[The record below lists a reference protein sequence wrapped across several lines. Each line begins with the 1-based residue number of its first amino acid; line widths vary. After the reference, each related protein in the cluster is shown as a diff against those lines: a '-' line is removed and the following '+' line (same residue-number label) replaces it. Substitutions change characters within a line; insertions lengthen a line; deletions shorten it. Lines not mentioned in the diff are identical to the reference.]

1 MDFSSYSGVPRF
13 LTRPKAFVVSM
24 GKDATLSCQIMGNP
38 VPLVSWEKDKLPIQT
53 GGRFKMVE
61 DGDLYRLTIYDLNL
75 EDSGQYICRAKNTI
89 GEAFAAVSIKVGEQ
103 TTVTESAPYFIQKPT
118 SIRVIMGDDAMFK
131 CIVQGS
137 PPLSVNWEKDGRNL
151 GGKSESNRIRIE
163 SQGEKNAL
171 KIQNT
176 RLVDSG
182 TYTCRAENPLGATSA
197 AAALVVDTPDSYSP
211 GGTRHAIDMGNS
223 QTSPLLSH
231 LQKRREEIRKTDFSS
246 TDSVISSA
254 YSSTEG
260 RSKFGLNLS
269 LDYERAAS
277 LTAKGLRGDGGSYYG
292 VTTRTFTVT
301 EGKHA
306 KMSCYVTGEPK
317 PEIVWK
323 KDGEVILEGRRHI
336 IYEDEQENFVLKILF
351 CKQVDNGLYTCT
363 ASNLAGQTYSSVLVT
378 VKEPRIPFKTKLRD
392 LEVREKEAAT
402 FQCEVPVATTE
413 TTWFKEETKLQQSQK
428 YSIEEEGTFRKLTVQ
443 NVTMDDDAVYICEMK
458 EGSRTIAELSVQ
470 GNIIKKLPR
479 KTAVSVND
487 TAIFCVELE
496 NKCQKFRWLRNKEE
510 LKANSRISLTSSGK
524 EYSMIIRDC
533 KMEDTGEIVFVADDC
548 RTSTQFTVSAPKKP
562 PSHPPVDPVVK
573 NKTETSVTLAWSPPK
588 MDRPIPIDGYLVE
601 RKKLTG
607 FSWLKCHESPVPETE
622 FTMSNPPEEADY
634 QFRVSAV
641 NNYGQSDYLEFPGTL
656 HLEPVLAV
664 RSPLRNVEVAPG
676 RDATFTVD
684 LTNTCSGSWYIN
696 GTAVENSDK
705 YIITRTKTKHSLT
718 VKRVTSAFKEA
729 EVKFVTNN
737 NIESSAK
744 IKLKDE
750 VATFANDSAPGIS
763 VKLSEK
769 FELVCEVSSATE
781 GVVWKKGKKD
791 VKPDQRVTY
800 VAEGLQRK
808 LIVKSAIKQDEGL
821 YSCETMNDRLTF
833 LVEVKEPEEVFANKD
848 KVQKQVKVVLSENA
862 CLACEVAQA
871 NAEVRWFKDGRLIR
885 SSQKFKIEAEGKSR
899 RLIVQQVEKK
909 DAGEY
914 TCEADGQTLTFNVIA
929 TSPKVVEAEDVFAN
943 KEKIQKEIKAISS
956 ENATLSCEVG
966 QAKTEVKW
974 FKEGKLITSSK
985 KFKVETEGKSRQ
997 LIVQQVEKK
1006 DAGEYT
1012 CEAAGQKLTF
1022 KVTVAEPEEV
1032 FVNKEKIQK
1041 EVKAVSSKDATL
1053 SCEVAQT
1060 KTEVKWF
1067 KEGKLIT
1074 SSKKHKVEAEGKS
1087 RRLTVQQAE
1096 KKDAGEYTCEAGGQ
1110 KLTFKVTVADA
1121 EVEEVFANKEKVQK
1135 EIKAT
1140 LSESAS
1146 FSCEVAQAKTEVKW
1160 FKDGKLITSSNK
1172 LKVETEG
1179 QKRHLIVQQVEKK
1192 DAGEYT
1198 CEAAGQKLNFKLI
1211 VTEAEEVFVNKEK
1224 VQKEVKA
1231 VSSKDATLSCEVAQT
1246 KTEVKWFKEGKL
1258 ITSSKKHKVEAE
1270 GKSRRL
1276 TVQQAEKKDAGEY
1289 TCEAGGQKLTF
1300 KFTVADEK
1308 VAEVEDVFA
1317 NKEKIRKEIK
1327 AISSENATLSCEV
1340 AQAKT
1345 EVKWFKDGKL
1355 ITSSKKFK
1363 VETEGKSRRLI
1374 VQQIE
1379 KKDAGEYTCEAAGQK
1394 LTFKITVTEAEEAFA
1409 NKERVQK
1416 EVKTVSSKNAIFSC
1430 EVAQAK
1436 TEVKWFKDGKLI
1448 TSSKK
1453 LKIEAEGKSRR
1464 LTVQQA
1470 EKKDEGEYTC
1480 EAGNQKLTFKLKVEE
1495 AVDIFANKEKVQK
1508 EVKAVVKEN
1517 TALVCEVASSETE
1530 VKWYKDGKLLST
1542 NKKIKVESKGTSR
1555 KLVLEQVEK
1564 RDAGEYTC
1572 EAAGQKLTFKVEAT
1586 EPEAKFQR
1594 KGAQEEK
1601 VVVQEQKSIVL
1612 STSVVPEDAEV
1623 KWLKDGAEI
1632 RGNKKYD
1639 MKKDGASRTLTV
1651 KQADVKDIG
1660 VYTCE
1665 TKNDKQQ
1672 FQVQV
1677 QEIPVKFAKKL
1688 EPVKAEIGGT
1698 VTLSC
1703 ELSQPKGDVVW
1714 RKDGVELKADK
1725 RYQMREIGEKRVL
1738 IITGLRAEDK
1748 GDYCCETKHDKCN
1761 IQVTPI
1767 VPRVVKFVKGLH
1779 NIVAEEGKEAVFKC
1793 VVSPADAA
1801 VTWSR
1806 NGTKI
1811 EASKKYVISQ
1821 KDSNH
1826 SLTIT
1831 DLTLKDSG
1839 EISAE
1844 VEGVQSKANLK
1855 VEEAPALFVKKLE
1868 AKTVEEKETVTLE
1881 VELSKP
1887 TTDVKWVKNGS
1898 MLHSDA
1904 NMEIKAEGTKHSLV
1918 IKSAACEDRGF
1929 YACETLHDK
1938 TQAKL
1943 TVEMRPIKVVKG
1955 LQPMDVHEKDA
1966 VTFEVELSHENVEG
1980 TWMKDGV
1987 RLKAKEKCLIS
1998 VQGKKH
2004 SLTLSSLAIEDSG
2017 LIAFKAEGV
2026 HTTGRLNVKESPV
2039 KIIKPLVDIKAQH
2052 KDAVTFEC
2060 ELSRPNAEV
2069 KWRKDGTELRPNKKF
2084 GIISRGTKRSLT
2096 IHKCEYED
2104 QGKYMCDAVDD
2115 KSIAVLE
2122 IHARDIKIV
2131 KPLEDLEVKEK
2142 ESASFLCEISHDDV
2156 ETQWFSNEHKIRA
2169 GDNVKL
2175 RQDGKSYQLV
2185 YRSVEVEDSA
2195 EIKFVAE
2202 TAESRAQL
2210 KVKELP
2216 VRFVKP
2222 LRVKIAIEKHRGFLE
2237 CQVSR
2242 ANTEVK
2248 WYKDNKEVRPSQKY
2262 ELVSDGLY
2270 RKLIINETEFEDEG
2284 IYTCDAID
2292 EKSSAQFYVEEQ
2304 TINIVKDL
2312 KDVEVTEPG
2321 EARFECEISIQ
2332 SVKPPKWSLRGEL
2345 LQASKDV
2352 VIEQEGRLHRLIL
2365 RKTDVDMTGTIQF
2378 AIGKAKSLAN
2388 LVVKDLQVT
2397 ITRQLEDKVVMETH
2411 SVVLSCDFKP
2421 SPKVVEWYKDHTLIE
2436 ASERYKLKREKY
2448 SAELKILKLNI
2459 GDSGVYKCKAGS
2471 TETKA
2476 TLTILERKV
2485 EITRHLQ
2492 DVEIEEE
2499 GCAVFSC
2506 ELSEDSEDVEWFL
2519 NDTHLFP
2526 NNFNEIKRLGK
2537 SHSLTLK
2544 HVMPEDSG
2552 TVTVK
2557 VQKKASESARLK
2569 VKEKPAVFMKSLDD
2583 VVGEERSTITL
2594 ECEVSKPKVKPIWKK
2609 EGVEL
2614 TPGDKYEMLQ
2624 AGKTLGLVIHE
2635 LNKNDAG
2642 LYTCDLGTEV
2652 AKSRVSIQELNVGIT
2667 KRLKNT
2673 EVLEGES
2680 CTFECVLSHES
2691 VEDCR
2696 WLINGTEVGHDGRFR
2711 AFNKGRKYTLNIKKA
2726 LPSDAGEVVF
2736 SVHDL
2741 NSKASLVVKEK
2752 PAEFTKKLEDKTTVV
2767 GQEVSLSCD
2776 LSKWD
2781 SNIKWCKDG
2790 KEIRRSQKYDLRQEG
2805 NRAILII
2812 HDAMV
2817 KDSGE
2822 YTCETEI
2829 SKTKA
2834 TLTVEEAGNCFIKDL
2849 SDLKTDENKKA
2860 VFTCE
2865 TKKPASAVIWRKG
2878 ISDLKTSKKYEI
2890 SQKGNV
2896 LQLTVNDLVE
2906 DDSDIYTCDI
2916 GDTQSSAKLVV
2927 QALKPDFKQPLKNE
2941 KAEEGATARF
2951 RCEVT
2956 VGKAPVEWRKDGAVL
2971 HSGHK
2976 HEMKQEGTSR
2986 ELLIHNLEPK
2996 DSGEYSC
3003 TTGDQTTSATLT
3015 VKELDITITKGLK
3028 NAEVFEDEDVTFEC
3042 KVSHDNARDVEWKL
3056 QDASL
3061 QSNEM
3066 NEISVEKGR
3075 IHTLRLRKVTQQ
3087 DSGTVTFR
3095 VGPYTST
3102 AQLTVKAPLPIF
3114 KEELV
3119 NKELQEDST
3128 AILKCEVSQPNVSA
3142 MWKKGTQVI
3151 SPSSKYEIK
3160 QEGTIHILK
3169 IYNVKPEDS
3178 GKYVCDIGNQKTT
3191 ATISVEAIPVLFE
3204 VHLENQEVEEGSTI
3218 TLLAELS
3225 KPDVPVKWIKGS
3237 AKLRPSAKYEMR
3249 QRGSTVELLIHDA
3262 QPEDSGDYTCDS
3274 GDHQTTASVFVK
3286 ALPVLFIKFLENQ
3299 EAEEG
3304 GTVTFSCEISKPG
3317 GAVQWKKEGSL
3328 LRSSD
3333 KYKMKQAGAEVELT
3347 ICKLNVAD
3355 AGEYTCSTQDH
3366 KTSATLLVKEPPA
3379 TIVEGLKDI
3388 TLYEDEDAVFQC
3400 KISQEKAK
3408 DVEWSLAGVPL
3419 QSNEMNEI
3427 AVQGKVHTLTLRKVA
3442 IEDSGAVT
3450 FRVGQNT
3457 SEARLTVQPAPVI
3470 FIKQLENK
3478 QVDENATAIFSC
3490 DLSKPSI
3497 HLEWKKGSATIQPN
3511 QKFEIKLEGTKHT
3524 LIIHNVVP
3532 EDAGEY
3538 SCSTADRKT
3547 TATLKV
3553 KALPVLFKRG
3563 LQNKEVE
3570 AGNTVSLRCELSK
3583 AMAPVVWK
3591 KGNVVLQSSD
3601 KYEIRQEGNFAEL
3614 LIYDLE
3620 AQDEGDYTCDSRDQ
3634 QTTAK
3639 VKIKALPVLF
3649 TKGLQNVESEAGG
3662 KAVLHCEISKPDA
3675 PIEWRKGA
3683 LVLQPSAKYE
3693 MQHRGTTI
3701 ELIIHDLEP
3710 EDCGPYTCSTGDEL
3724 STCSVYVQ
3732 EEELQIVSGLKNTDV
3747 FAGETATF
3755 TCELSHS
3762 SMQNVQWW
3770 LDGSPLQNS
3779 SVNEIS
3785 VQDGK
3790 MHTLTLKDLGPNDSG
3805 TVTFR
3810 AGPLKSSAKLLIKDP
3825 TIEVVSPMQDI
3836 TIDEAGTAEFVCQ
3849 YSRPVQTRWMRNDQ
3863 EVHADGQRIVIEQDW
3878 NVAKLK
3884 IQPALPG
3891 DTGIYACEAGGTKVV
3906 AMLDVQAKNT
3916 IIQGLENVDAME
3928 GGEALF
3934 ECYLS
3939 KPECYNYNWLIDD
3952 EPVKTSEKTEMVY
3965 FENGLRHLLLLKN
3978 LTLQDSCRVTFQ
3990 ASDVVTSAFLTVKGW
4005 RLEFLQPLT
4014 DTTVTAGDKAVFTCV
4029 LSEAVPVHEV
4039 AWYINDVDIQPDETW
4054 GIQADENSYT
4064 LILKK
4069 AQPFHS
4075 GEVTFAARDAIV
4087 SCKLSVI
4094 ALPDPPEEPEILS
4107 KTSHSVTL
4115 SWFKPLN
4122 NGGSDIIGY
4131 NVELKSPDS
4140 DWQPC
4145 NTEVIPSTEFVVDN
4159 LTAGKPYRFRIS
4171 AVSKGGAGKPVHLPQ
4186 SVQLVSELIS
4196 VTRPLFD
4203 KSAVEGEKT
4212 RLECELSSEAQD
4224 VVWFKGKEPVQP
4236 GGRYEISSEG
4246 KKQTLIIH
4254 GFKPEDQGSY
4264 TCMASPNAKTSANL
4278 SVEVSPVSMLKAG
4291 VEEEAVDDQM
4301 QPSLPPEAAQEGDLH
4316 LLWEALAKKRRM
4328 SREPTLD
4335 SISELPEEDDKLQKR
4350 KKEEAETIQYYSEEY
4365 STCDE
4370 SAKAGE
4376 ADFSFTS
4383 SDDESRSGTP
4393 SLINYL
4399 KKAGSSKVSV
4409 TSKVQTFS
4417 AEKIYKQWEK
4427 AGTEEVPPAKPTE
4440 LETVEGDLDDPSMA
4454 QAAVKIQA
4462 AFKGYKVRKEIKQ
4475 QECPVFVETFKDFFG
4490 EPGGNLH
4497 LECVAQSKTDM
4508 KVRWMKDG
4516 SEIFD
4521 GRHYHIDIYSD
4532 GTFSLIITGLEM
4544 DDMGKYTCEV
4554 SNKFGKVS
4562 HSAKVTVR
4570 SPPEAPVRK
4579 HKPAKKRIESEAESS
4594 SGSELDD
4601 AFRKAGRRLHK
4612 LFKSKISTEISDVE
4626 EELFVSADE
4635 GEIEVVD
4642 HQTYREDERYIY
4654 IKFEVMAEAKTAAS
4668 RFREMFAAMGIPV
4681 EIDILDQGSK
4691 KLELRIGKATPPVP
4705 GQLRTL
4711 VKRPPPPLL
4720 TSDTAPIFITELQNQ
4735 EVQDGYPVSF
4745 DCVVIGKPTPSV
4757 RWFKDGR
4764 VIEEDD
4770 HYMINEDQEGC
4781 HQLIITA
4788 VVPLDMGVYRC
4799 LAENSMGVSSTK
4811 AELRVDLTSTDY
4823 DTAADATETS
4833 SYYSAKG
4840 YLSSREQEGVESMTE
4855 EEQLPQILDELH
4867 DIHVAP
4873 GAPLAKFHLKVKGY
4887 PEPRLYWFKDG
4898 QPLHVSQRLLKTDK
4912 REFHALEIRNVTK
4925 EDTGQYSVFISNS
4938 AGSAYS
4944 AARLV
4949 VRGPGEKEEEPRKD
4963 VHEQLVP
4970 PRFLERFTNKK
4981 VRKGVSITLS
4991 VKVEGSPPPSV
5002 TWLKEES
5009 HGEDIL
5015 WIKPDTP
5022 GYKLASSS
5030 MQHSLILLDVKKGF
5044 SGNYTCIASN
5054 QAGQSIC
5061 SATLEVLDVK
5071 EAESLTQERVMV
5083 TEAIMTSLGGGISAQ
5098 PPGAQ
5103 KGERMEEE
5111 AVRSHIS
5118 LAEVGTEEFL
5128 QKLTSQITEMVSAKI
5143 SQATLRI
5150 PGADSDDESKTPSPS
5165 PRHGRSRPSS
5175 TAQESSSESDEGDA
5189 RGEIFDIYM
5198 VTADYLPMGADRE
5211 TISLKEGQY
5220 VEVLDS
5226 AHPLKWLV
5234 RTKPTKSSSS
5244 RQGWVSPAFL
5254 DKRLKLSTEWGVP
5267 EIPEFPGESVSED
5280 EYKKKLSLLIQDL
5293 LNSEEEFVKD
5303 LQFLQTHHIQYTET
5317 CPNIPA
5323 AVSSQKLIIFRNVTD
5338 LTHFH
5343 FSTFFPELQK
5353 CDTDDDVA
5361 MCFIKNEGEFD
5372 KYIQYLVGRI
5382 QAESVVVSKAV
5393 QEFYKRYTEETL
5405 SSEDPSQPPV
5415 FPLQH
5420 YLEKPINR
5428 IQKYQTVIKELI
5440 RNKARNSQNCALLEQ
5455 AYAIVSALTRRAEN
5469 NLHVSLIENYP
5480 GTLEILGEPIRQGQ
5494 FIVWEGAPGAR
5505 MAWKGH
5511 KRHVFLF
5518 KNYLLVC
5525 KPKRDTKTDTY
5536 SYIFKNMMKLTNID
5550 VNDMVEG
5557 DDRAFEIWHERE
5569 DSVRKYLF
5577 QARTVIIKNS
5587 WVKEICGIQQRISL
5601 PVWDPP
5607 DFEEE
5612 LADCTAELG
5621 ETVKLACRVTGTPKP
5636 TVTWYK
5642 DGKPVE
5648 VDPHHIIIEDPD
5660 GSCTLILDNLTGVD
5674 SGQYMCYASSPAGNA
5689 STLGKILV
5697 QVPPRFVNKV
5707 KHAYYAD
5714 GEDAQFTCTIEGAP
5728 YPQIRW
5734 YKDGNLLTDP
5744 NKHQSFSEPRSGV
5757 IVLVIKN
5764 ASKDDVGFYECE
5776 LANRLGTA
5784 KSGAQLYHQSAAA
5797 LAQEGRRP
5805 DQAITIEA
5813 GKRGLTAKI
5822 PDKGEKSP
5830 VIAQKDTT
5838 LQDNGIQEH
5847 GVPAAR
5853 TPQMMDG
5860 AEGRR
5865 DDGADILDIER
5876 QVCIAAIERTCIP
5889 KTTEKAAASPPYM
5902 QVTIEDVQVR
5912 CGEMAKFHAII
5923 EGDPQPLVL
5932 WFKGI
5937 SLLTDSERIHQ
5948 FNEGTRYSL
5957 ILYNTGPEDGGVYTL
5972 IAKNTGGEVLCKAE
5986 LVVQED
5992 KKSQEARKE
6001 STRRKLH
6008 SIYEVKQ
6015 EIGRGSFGFIK
6026 RVVHKDNRAS
6036 YAAKFIPLRSKTRDQ
6051 AYREK
6056 DILATLSH
6064 ERITQLLDQFETRKT
6079 LILILEL
6086 CSSEELLERLFKKN
6100 VVTEAEVKI
6109 YIKQLLEGIA
6119 YLHENQ
6125 VLHLDI
6131 KPPNILMV
6139 YDDRDDI
6146 KICDF
6151 GFAQK
6156 INPAEP
6162 QYSKYGS
6169 PEFVSPEI
6177 LTQSPVS
6184 TASDIWPVGV
6194 ISYLSL
6200 TCKSPFAGENDR
6212 ATLLNIQSGTISWDI
6227 PEFAHLS
6234 KEAKDFIGKMLQLS
6248 PEARPGA
6255 MECLS
6260 HTWFEH
6266 NLPLEASHFID
6277 TKQLKFFVSRSKW
6290 QRSLMSYKSVLVMRP
6305 IPDILEKTHQ
6315 TTSLG
6320 ISRHL
6325 VEESSSSSTS
6335 GSSSDNEIAVSPGRR
6350 QLGPTPEFH
6359 LSVFEGTDY
6368 PEYHPFLAEGKPLET
6383 SLPPTRRKQ
6392 VPVKGQESE
6401 EQMPLASRETSMELS
6416 DSSQDKAG
6424 LLVPEEGRIEGAEA
6438 GRSPGCVPR
6447 HSVIKSTFYSQP
6459 SESLA
6464 NVPSSPGKE
6473 HRKHLERAKRTYRKS
6488 GYSKSA
6494 LSGLREPLLEQFEFG
6509 EEGVEGIS
6517 GDEEME
6523 RSREGGPL
6531 MIKSASFDTAQ
6542 KSPPITFQVTSRSRS
6557 LDDYKIRAASF
6568 AEEHYIEEEESDQV
6582 PQGSPVKITHQSHV
6596 SDSGREDGFEKTS
6609 AGEGTKKAK
6618 PDYPKK
6624 QPQLG
6629 VQQSS
6634 AEVAQQQKKA
6644 LVATQPPGK
6653 QEGLLQETKMSLPAQ
6668 VGTPV
6673 LGGEGLILT
6682 DQQADITSG
6691 LVQKDEGK
6699 ERTSVTAPVVPH
6711 GSEKGKCLP
6720 PETKLTASQ
6729 SEEGTRAL
6737 QSESSAP
6744 LKPVGIQGT
6753 YQSGVPSTQG
6763 EIQQVAVAKGKS
6775 PGILQPVSVGEGH
6788 SLLHQKPSVSTE
6800 MVSVA
6805 LKSKSTGIP
6814 VSQADVSAA
6823 SVPGGK
6829 DKILLQKP
6837 SDVAKSA
6844 AIEGKGQFISQAKAV
6859 PISISDSKSQKF
6871 LYQAP
6876 AMPGKMKP
6884 PDIKGESPVCIETVP
6899 SCISGGESQP
6909 VLQQQPPVYSGMAP
6923 SALQN
6928 APSVTQTAF
6937 QAQISPGSMAHEE
6950 RQKSSFTKLP
6960 IYREAVSV
6968 PSEVKSLPQQGES
6981 VHMLIHE
6988 GKPQTHLQQEPS
7000 VSELGKPF
7008 LLEEERQPPTV
7019 ISKAGSVLVSVG
7031 DRQEPVH
7038 KKSLIQGDFASA
7050 VPKAKSP
7057 QTLMASQVSPSEAG
7071 NQEFLHHR
7079 PPAHGEGKPALQR
7092 GPGASLS
7099 GFSQAK
7105 AVPFS
7110 TLGERDSIWLKQT
7123 SVSTV
7128 GRRTREG
7135 IPQKPFVYSDTEAE
7149 ALENLVDEM
7158 VCLSKE
7164 MTAWAEQEGFKRNIS
7179 PPREMF
7185 LQGSPGQPG
7194 RSLAKYLVR
7203 RGKREGGIGLADPSE
7218 VDIIYPGEED
7228 LFMSKKARMSPSYE
7242 GNILDYGGP
7251 DTPMESQFAS
7261 SEFWDRFYYS
7271 GSQGSGQ
7278 MYDRMYEIALVQIQD
7293 LSEDMP
7299 RPDSKTAKF
7308 DISEV
7313 EPAFLNLYELYDIVY
7328 YPFEFLSFRKS
7339 PEKLPRKRRFPLGER
7354 ARLQPGIHAYLHREK
7369 KICVREDSLQGETLI
7384 RETYKGEEQTAPTP
7398 ELETMSRPTKALMIG
7413 KRSESESDIP
7423 VESQQ
7428 IYVLSED
7435 PSGKR
7440 RSSLQSRVG
7449 RFKPFVRSQS
7459 MELVE
7464 QSLKKKMKASVAH
7477 LSRMLTRKSS
7487 SDEESREDSE
7497 ERKSELQERVSLT
7510 EASGSVKKRTAFPSF
7525 TLPSLKMKEKAPSFV
7540 EELTDQTISLGQSLT
7555 LSCRTSAHSSPRIEW
7570 FKDGAAIRSTDR
7582 ILISSTLKHY
7592 QLLTILAATRDDFG
7606 TYTCVATNSQGT
7618 VSTSCVIRKA
7628 EAPSNPPAP
7637 DIVEVLEDGVQLAW
7651 KPVELK
7657 TPVTYTV
7664 LCKKDDGEWK
7674 TLASDISD
7682 CCYTVEHLPEGLV
7695 YSFRIAC
7702 VTKAGVGPYSNPT
7715 AKVKIGERDQDAFQS
7730 QEAEDSKMTAPA
7742 QATHQTYAFQTEIKR
7757 GRFSIIKQCREK
7769 LSGNP
7774 LAAKIIPYRQEDKEA
7789 VLQEYHIL
7797 RKLHHTNIGQLQGAY
7812 VSPRHLV
7819 LIMELCVG
7827 PELLNALAGRSFYSE
7842 VEVRDYLW
7850 QMLSA
7855 VEYLHAQNIL
7865 HLDLRSENMI
7875 ITEPNLLKILDF
7887 GNAQFYMPDRIITL
7901 EGCTDYVETM
7911 ASELLSDKG
7920 AVPQTD
7926 IWAIGVTAFIMLS
7939 AEYPISAE
7947 PACDFGR
7954 LVKREKIKLNK
7965 CYAGLSG
7972 GSCFIPPKHTFL

>member
-2927 QALKPDFKQPLKNE
+2927 QALPVLFQQELQNREAKEGSKVRLSCELNKPDLPVQWMKGNEVLQASDKYEFKQRGTVAELVIRDAKMTDAGEYTCSIGELKTSAHVEMTAAPLIFKEELKDAEKEEGEDVALRCVLATPDVSMAWKKGTTVLRASEKYEMKKDGCVAELVIHNAEAEDAGRYSCDAGDQQSIAQVKIHAMPVRFKEVLKNMEATQGGVVTLHCELSKPAPVEWMKGNKGLRPSSKYRMKKEGPVVELTIHDLDLKDAGDYTCTSGDQKTTAVLTVKALAAQFKTQLKNEEATESGTATLHCELTKAVDSVEWMKDQQVLEPSDKYLMRLEGRFAELTVQDLELTDAGSYTCVCGDQKSTAALKVNALPVFFQEELKSKEVTEGETVMLHCRLSKAAPVEWQKGPKALKAGGKYKIRQDGPYAELVIHDLDVADGGDYSCTCGSQKTTASLTVNVLPVLFTKTLMDQEATEGKDITLRCELNKASANVEWKKGLKTLKPGSKHKMRQEGAMAELVIQGLELTDSGSYSCVCGGQQTTASLEVKALPVLFKEGLKNREAVEGTTATLHCEMTKAGAEVEWKKGPKTLKSSDKYRMRQEGAAAELLIRDLQVADTGDYACLCGDQKTTATLTVHALPAHFQEELKSKAMTEGETATLRCELSKAAPVEWRKGDQMLKPSDKYKIKQKDNVAELMILNITDQDAGDYSCICGDQKTSASLTVHALPPRFKIELRNLEATEGGAATLQCELTKMAAPVEWKKGNEALKPSAKYEMKLEGVVAQLVIHSLELSDAGDYSCAFGDQKTSASLTVKALPALFKRGMENQEALEDGTVAFQCELTKPSPVEWRRKHKLLKPSDKYKMRQEGVLSELVIFNLEPKDAGDYSCLCGDQKTTAALTVHALPPQFKMELKDMEATENGAAKLRCELTKAAPVEWKKDEKKLEESSKCQIRQEGTVAELMICELYIQDTGRYTCICGDKKTTAVLTVHALKPDFKQPLKNE

-5805 DQAITIEA
+5805 DQAITIEV
-5813 GKRGLTAKI
+5813 T
-5822 PDKGEKSP
+5822 E
-5830 VIAQKDTT
+5830 
-5838 LQDNGIQEH
+5838 QETK
-5847 GVPAAR
+5847 VPK
-5853 TPQMMDG
+5853 
-5860 AEGRR
+5860 
-5865 DDGADILDIER
+5865 
-5876 QVCIAAIERTCIP
+5876 
-5889 KTTEKAAASPPYM
+5889 KT
-5902 QVTIEDVQVR
+5902 I
-5912 CGEMAKFHAII
+5912 II
-5923 EGDPQPLVL
+5923 EETITTVVKTPRVKRRVSPARPSSGYPP
-5932 WFKGI
+5932 
-5937 SLLTDSERIHQ
+5937 SHSPRSE
-5948 FNEGTRYSL
+5948 FSM
-5957 ILYNTGPEDGGVYTL
+5957 PEP
-5972 IAKNTGGEVLCKAE
+5972 I
-5986 LVVQED
+5986 
-5992 KKSQEARKE
+5992 
-6001 STRRKLH
+6001 
-6008 SIYEVKQ
+6008 
-6015 EIGRGSFGFIK
+6015 
-6026 RVVHKDNRAS
+6026 
-6036 YAAKFIPLRSKTRDQ
+6036 
-6051 AYREK
+6051 
-6056 DILATLSH
+6056 
-6064 ERITQLLDQFETRKT
+6064 
-6079 LILILEL
+6079 
-6086 CSSEELLERLFKKN
+6086 
-6100 VVTEAEVKI
+6100 
-6109 YIKQLLEGIA
+6109 
-6119 YLHENQ
+6119 
-6125 VLHLDI
+6125 
-6131 KPPNILMV
+6131 
-6139 YDDRDDI
+6139 
-6146 KICDF
+6146 
-6151 GFAQK
+6151 
-6156 INPAEP
+6156 
-6162 QYSKYGS
+6162 
-6169 PEFVSPEI
+6169 FVSKI
-6177 LTQSPVS
+6177 
-6184 TASDIWPVGV
+6184 
-6194 ISYLSL
+6194 
-6200 TCKSPFAGENDR
+6200 
-6212 ATLLNIQSGTISWDI
+6212 
-6227 PEFAHLS
+6227 
-6234 KEAKDFIGKMLQLS
+6234 
-6248 PEARPGA
+6248 
-6255 MECLS
+6255 
-6260 HTWFEH
+6260 
-6266 NLPLEASHFID
+6266 
-6277 TKQLKFFVSRSKW
+6277 
-6290 QRSLMSYKSVLVMRP
+6290 
-6305 IPDILEKTHQ
+6305 
-6315 TTSLG
+6315 
-6320 ISRHL
+6320 
-6325 VEESSSSSTS
+6325 
-6335 GSSSDNEIAVSPGRR
+6335 R
-6350 QLGPTPEFH
+6350 Q
-6359 LSVFEGTDY
+6359 
-6368 PEYHPFLAEGKPLET
+6368 
-6383 SLPPTRRKQ
+6383 PTRRHDQEAMLKAA
-6392 VPVKGQESE
+6392 VPTLFVTEPDERQGAGVRSIIVETTVE
-6401 EQMPLASRETSMELS
+6401 EQKPKWVEVEEIIEFNVKKPTQTTRKRGASPARSEKDEFGSGYTRPGTKPRRSPQDDPNTNNSNNKLLEQAESSL
-6416 DSSQDKAG
+6416 SQDAEITGDDYERPQSSTQNKKAHEILEEKSSHQKSTSKTDSPPTSPVVAFVDEPFEPTVVDKEDCLCSHKDPQVKDHAVG
-6424 LLVPEEGRIEGAEA
+6424 CDTIWVAKDEPSDPMQDEDVLGENVIIDEPEQAEFNDLKNRDLKILTRNGKVLTLEDLEDYVPEEGETYRCGGPNSAEDKPCEIAVLQTEINKPTIGKPVLLNVGRPVVSNPRQTLFREFEGH
-6438 GRSPGCVPR
+6438 RPGDVFVSASRVTGIQSRGPSNVSF
-6447 HSVIKSTFYSQP
+6447 HV
-6459 SESLA
+6459 SESCA
-6464 NVPSSPGKE
+6464 
-6473 HRKHLERAKRTYRKS
+6473 A
-6488 GYSKSA
+6488 A
-6494 LSGLREPLLEQFEFG
+6494 
-6509 EEGVEGIS
+6509 
-6517 GDEEME
+6517 M
-6523 RSREGGPL
+6523 
-6531 MIKSASFDTAQ
+6531 ATAT
-6542 KSPPITFQVTSRSRS
+6542 P
-6557 LDDYKIRAASF
+6557 RAAG
-6568 AEEHYIEEEESDQV
+6568 I
-6582 PQGSPVKITHQSHV
+6582 GSPFKLTPSFCTEV
-6596 SDSGREDGFEKTS
+6596 
-6609 AGEGTKKAK
+6609 
-6618 PDYPKK
+6618 
-6624 QPQLG
+6624 QLTTDNG
-6629 VQQSS
+6629 QSS
-6634 AEVAQQQKKA
+6634 FKTE
-6644 LVATQPPGK
+6644 
-6653 QEGLLQETKMSLPAQ
+6653 
-6668 VGTPV
+6668 
-6673 LGGEGLILT
+6673 
-6682 DQQADITSG
+6682 
-6691 LVQKDEGK
+6691 
-6699 ERTSVTAPVVPH
+6699 
-6711 GSEKGKCLP
+6711 
-6720 PETKLTASQ
+6720 
-6729 SEEGTRAL
+6729 
-6737 QSESSAP
+6737 
-6744 LKPVGIQGT
+6744 
-6753 YQSGVPSTQG
+6753 
-6763 EIQQVAVAKGKS
+6763 
-6775 PGILQPVSVGEGH
+6775 
-6788 SLLHQKPSVSTE
+6788 VSTR
-6800 MVSVA
+6800 
-6805 LKSKSTGIP
+6805 
-6814 VSQADVSAA
+6814 
-6823 SVPGGK
+6823 
-6829 DKILLQKP
+6829 
-6837 SDVAKSA
+6837 
-6844 AIEGKGQFISQAKAV
+6844 
-6859 PISISDSKSQKF
+6859 
-6871 LYQAP
+6871 
-6876 AMPGKMKP
+6876 
-6884 PDIKGESPVCIETVP
+6884 
-6899 SCISGGESQP
+6899 
-6909 VLQQQPPVYSGMAP
+6909 
-6923 SALQN
+6923 
-6928 APSVTQTAF
+6928 TQ
-6937 QAQISPGSMAHEE
+6937 S
-6950 RQKSSFTKLP
+6950 
-6960 IYREAVSV
+6960 Y
-6968 PSEVKSLPQQGES
+6968 
-6981 VHMLIHE
+6981 
-6988 GKPQTHLQQEPS
+6988 
-7000 VSELGKPF
+7000 
-7008 LLEEERQPPTV
+7008 
-7019 ISKAGSVLVSVG
+7019 
-7031 DRQEPVH
+7031 
-7038 KKSLIQGDFASA
+7038 
-7050 VPKAKSP
+7050 
-7057 QTLMASQVSPSEAG
+7057 
-7071 NQEFLHHR
+7071 
-7079 PPAHGEGKPALQR
+7079 
-7092 GPGASLS
+7092 
-7099 GFSQAK
+7099 
-7105 AVPFS
+7105 
-7110 TLGERDSIWLKQT
+7110 
-7123 SVSTV
+7123 STV
-7128 GRRTREG
+7128 GKTVTLC
-7135 IPQKPFVYSDTEAE
+7135 I
-7149 ALENLVDEM
+7149 
-7158 VCLSKE
+7158 
-7164 MTAWAEQEGFKRNIS
+7164 
-7179 PPREMF
+7179 
-7185 LQGSPGQPG
+7185 
-7194 RSLAKYLVR
+7194 
-7203 RGKREGGIGLADPSE
+7203 
-7218 VDIIYPGEED
+7218 
-7228 LFMSKKARMSPSYE
+7228 KK
-7242 GNILDYGGP
+7242 
-7251 DTPMESQFAS
+7251 
-7261 SEFWDRFYYS
+7261 
-7271 GSQGSGQ
+7271 
-7278 MYDRMYEIALVQIQD
+7278 
-7293 LSEDMP
+7293 
-7299 RPDSKTAKF
+7299 
-7308 DISEV
+7308 
-7313 EPAFLNLYELYDIVY
+7313 
-7328 YPFEFLSFRKS
+7328 
-7339 PEKLPRKRRFPLGER
+7339 
-7354 ARLQPGIHAYLHREK
+7354 
-7369 KICVREDSLQGETLI
+7369 EDST
-7384 RETYKGEEQTAPTP
+7384 
-7398 ELETMSRPTKALMIG
+7398 
-7413 KRSESESDIP
+7413 
-7423 VESQQ
+7423 
-7428 IYVLSED
+7428 
-7435 PSGKR
+7435 
-7440 RSSLQSRVG
+7440 QS
-7449 RFKPFVRSQS
+7449 
-7459 MELVE
+7459 
-7464 QSLKKKMKASVAH
+7464 
-7477 LSRMLTRKSS
+7477 
-7487 SDEESREDSE
+7487 
-7497 ERKSELQERVSLT
+7497 
-7510 EASGSVKKRTAFPSF
+7510 
-7525 TLPSLKMKEKAPSFV
+7525 
-7540 EELTDQTISLGQSLT
+7540 
-7555 LSCRTSAHSSPRIEW
+7555 
-7570 FKDGAAIRSTDR
+7570 
-7582 ILISSTLKHY
+7582 
-7592 QLLTILAATRDDFG
+7592 
-7606 TYTCVATNSQGT
+7606 
-7618 VSTSCVIRKA
+7618 
-7628 EAPSNPPAP
+7628 
-7637 DIVEVLEDGVQLAW
+7637 
-7651 KPVELK
+7651 
-7657 TPVTYTV
+7657 
-7664 LCKKDDGEWK
+7664 
-7674 TLASDISD
+7674 
-7682 CCYTVEHLPEGLV
+7682 
-7695 YSFRIAC
+7695 
-7702 VTKAGVGPYSNPT
+7702 
-7715 AKVKIGERDQDAFQS
+7715 
-7730 QEAEDSKMTAPA
+7730 
-7742 QATHQTYAFQTEIKR
+7742 
-7757 GRFSIIKQCREK
+7757 
-7769 LSGNP
+7769 
-7774 LAAKIIPYRQEDKEA
+7774 
-7789 VLQEYHIL
+7789 
-7797 RKLHHTNIGQLQGAY
+7797 
-7812 VSPRHLV
+7812 
-7819 LIMELCVG
+7819 
-7827 PELLNALAGRSFYSE
+7827 
-7842 VEVRDYLW
+7842 
-7850 QMLSA
+7850 
-7855 VEYLHAQNIL
+7855 
-7865 HLDLRSENMI
+7865 
-7875 ITEPNLLKILDF
+7875 
-7887 GNAQFYMPDRIITL
+7887 
-7901 EGCTDYVETM
+7901 
-7911 ASELLSDKG
+7911 
-7920 AVPQTD
+7920 
-7926 IWAIGVTAFIMLS
+7926 
-7939 AEYPISAE
+7939 
-7947 PACDFGR
+7947 
-7954 LVKREKIKLNK
+7954 
-7965 CYAGLSG
+7965 
-7972 GSCFIPPKHTFL
+7972 